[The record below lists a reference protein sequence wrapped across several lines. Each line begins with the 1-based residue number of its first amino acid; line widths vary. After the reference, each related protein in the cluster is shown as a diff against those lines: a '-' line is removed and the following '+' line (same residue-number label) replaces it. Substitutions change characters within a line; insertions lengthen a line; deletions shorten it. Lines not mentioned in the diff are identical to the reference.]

1 MTTQISIPKE
11 SAIGVYRPKAKSVK
25 GVGCVWRCFEYCLS
39 KKRANMVPIAK
50 SVLRRA
56 IVFLRDQMA
65 SKALLIK
72 MIKALKMEKERFEP
86 IGFI

>member
-1 MTTQISIPKE
+1 MMTQISIPKE
-11 SAIGVYRPKAKSVK
+11 SAMGIYRLKLGFAGLK
-25 GVGCVWRCFEYCLS
+25 GCSWRRFEYCLS
-39 KKRANMVPIAK
+39 KKRANKVPMAK
-50 SVLRRA
+50 SALRRA

-72 MIKALKMEKERFEP
+72 IIKALKIEKERFEP

>member
-1 MTTQISIPKE
+1 MGI
-11 SAIGVYRPKAKSVK
+11 YRLKPSFAGLKDCAW
-25 GVGCVWRCFEYCLS
+25 CRFAYCLS
-39 KKRANMVPIAK
+39 KKRANKVPMAK
-50 SVLRRA
+50 SALRRA
-56 IVFLRDQMA
+56 IVFLRDQIA

>member
-1 MTTQISIPKE
+1 MNIQIERTDKE
-11 SAIGVYRPKAKSVK
+11 GFLVESVD
-25 GVGCVWRCFEYCLS
+25 CAWRCFEYWLTS
-39 KKRANMVPIAK
+39 QRANRVPMAK
-50 SVLRRA
+50 SALRRA

>member
-1 MTTQISIPKE
+1 
-11 SAIGVYRPKAKSVK
+11 
-25 GVGCVWRCFEYCLS
+25 
-39 KKRANMVPIAK
+39 MVPIAK